1 LREADDRNVS
11 SASYFLWSF
20 QDNALPSETSNKSDN
35 LTFTVSDK
43 DGKKCRIIM
52 RQGNDGRAG
61 TKHSLYG
68 HYGTNKGVITA
79 EDVLRIPEVVSK
91 GKRKP
96 IKRGKN
102 QLYEYTLSENGV
114 KYIVTTEIKGKGEL
128 FTNFYTNRKPT
139 VAEQGTQNTDEQR
152 VQPQQ
157 SVSGAKLQKV
167 SEPTR
172 ERPTF
177 YSNADRAVD
186 VEDD

>member
-1 LREADDRNVS
+1 MKEADDRNVS

-20 QDNALPSETSNKSDN
+20 QGNALPSETSNKSDN

-43 DGKKCRIIM
+43 DGKEGRIIM

-79 EDVLRIPEVVSK
+79 EDVLRIPKVVSK

-96 IKRGKN
+96 IKCGKN

-114 KYIVTTEIKGKGEL
+114 KYTVLTEKNNRNAET
-128 FTNFYTNRKPT
+128 FADFYTNKKASSTARK
-139 VAEQGTQNTDEQR
+139 
-152 VQPQQ
+152 
-157 SVSGAKLQKV
+157 
-167 SEPTR
+167 TR
-172 ERPTF
+172 SKEAQ
-177 YSNADRAVD
+177 ADINDASD
-186 VEDD
+186 

>member
-1 LREADDRNVS
+1 M
-11 SASYFLWSF
+11 YFSFWRLYF
-20 QDNALPSETSNKSDN
+20 QDNDLPSETSNKSDN

-43 DGKKCRIIM
+43 DGKERCIIM

-61 TKHSLYG
+61 TKHSIFG
-68 HYGTNKGVITA
+68 HYGTSSNGYTA
-79 EDVLRIPEVVSK
+79 EEILLIPDVIK
-91 GKRKP
+91 NGKRKQDESKS
-96 IKRGKN
+96 ISYS
-102 QLYEYTLSENGV
+102 YERDGV

>member
-1 LREADDRNVS
+1 V
-11 SASYFLWSF
+11 YFSFWRLYF
-20 QDNALPSETSNKSDN
+20 QDNDLPSETSNKSDN

-43 DGKKCRIIM
+43 DGKERCIIM

-61 TKHSLYG
+61 TKHSIFG
-68 HYGTNKGVITA
+68 HYGTSSNGYTA
-79 EDVLRIPEVVSK
+79 EEILLIPDVIK
-91 GKRKP
+91 NGKRKQDESKS
-96 IKRGKN
+96 ISYS
-102 QLYEYTLSENGV
+102 YERDGV